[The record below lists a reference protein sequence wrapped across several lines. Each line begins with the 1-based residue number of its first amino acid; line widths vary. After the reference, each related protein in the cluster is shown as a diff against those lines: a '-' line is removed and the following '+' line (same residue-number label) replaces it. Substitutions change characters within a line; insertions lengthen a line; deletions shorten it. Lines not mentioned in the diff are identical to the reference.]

1 MQDRLNQNDVTNRV
15 NVENPA
21 NVREAVLRLFAV
33 RYPGADFAGLEHAFD
48 DCHALFAGRH
58 PGYLGCDTL
67 YHDMRHTL
75 DMTLAM
81 ARLVDGHDRSCAPT
95 DRLGPRR
102 AAMGIMIALL
112 HDSGYLKRSSE
123 AQVENGAVFTKV
135 HVSRSADFIATY
147 LPKIGFAAEAPLAS
161 RLVHFTGY
169 EMDPQDIRVADPRD
183 RMIGC
188 MVGTAD
194 LIGQMSDRM
203 YLEKVREFLYDE
215 FVWGRIARERL
226 PDGREIVRYSS
237 ADDLIFKTPG
247 FYEYVARTRIAKKLD
262 GADRYAESHFDGQ
275 NLYQSEIERNM
286 EFLRE
291 TIETADLGRLR
302 RRCYSLSAKAPE
314 MPAASVAAR

>member
-21 NVREAVLRLFAV
+21 SVRAAVLSLFTA
-33 RYPGADFAGLEHAFD
+33 RYPGADFGALERAFD
-48 DCHALFAGRH
+48 DFHALFGGRY

-81 ARLVDGHDRSCAPT
+81 ARLIDGHDRNCAPNQ
-95 DRLGPRR
+95 RLGPRR
-102 AAMGIMIALL
+102 AVMGILIALL

-135 HVSRSADFIATY
+135 HVSRSADFIAAY
-147 LPKIGFAAEAPLAS
+147 LPKIGFTAEAPLAA

-169 EMDPQDIRVADPRD
+169 EIDPADIRVADPRE

-203 YLEKVREFLYDE
+203 YLEKVRDFLYQEFL
-215 FVWGRIARERL
+215 WGRVAREQL

-237 ADDLIFKTPG
+237 ANDLIIKTPG
-247 FYEYVARTRIAKKLD
+247 FYEYVARTRIARKLD
-262 GADRYAESHFDGQ
+262 RADRYAESHFDGPSP
-275 NLYQSEIERNM
+275 YQAEIERNM
-286 EFLRE
+286 QFLRE
-291 TIETADLGRLR
+291 SIETADLTRLR
-302 RRCYSLSAKAPE
+302 RFCYSLSAVPRERPVAN
-314 MPAASVAAR
+314 VAAG